1 MLDEAL
7 RGLARSADPNLLVG
21 FENADDAAVYQLT
34 PELALVQTAD
44 FFTPIV
50 DDPFAFGQIAA
61 ANALSDIYAMGGRPV
76 TALSLVAFPAN
87 AGSQL
92 LAAILAGGQSKLEE
106 AGCALAGGHSV
117 RDEELKFGFAVSGII
132 HPAKIW
138 RNGGARVGDVLV
150 LTKPLGTG
158 VIGTAVKQQRA
169 RPEHE
174 RAAAENMAR
183 LNRLAAETL
192 GAFHPH
198 AVTDVTGFG
207 LLGHARGM
215 ARASRDGTGLAP
227 ELQLRAGALPL
238 LPGAEDYA
246 LGFQPQGLRDNRA
259 FAGPAVEF
267 APEVSAARQALMF
280 DPQTA
285 GGLLIAMDP
294 AEARTFIARMSE
306 QGWPVAEIGAVGS
319 GRPEASPVCIR
330 VIA

>member
-50 DDPFAFGQIAA
+50 DDPFVFGQIAA

-87 AGSQL
+87 AGGQL
-92 LAAILAGGQSKLEE
+92 LAAILAGGQSKLDE

-158 VIGTAVKQQRA
+158 VIGTAVKRQRA
-169 RPEHE
+169 QPEHE

-192 GAFHPH
+192 GALHPH

-207 LLGHARGM
+207 LLGHAREM
-215 ARASRDGTGLAP
+215 ARASRDGTGPAP

-246 LGFQPQGLRDNRA
+246 L
-259 FAGPAVEF
+259 
-267 APEVSAARQALMF
+267 
-280 DPQTA
+280 
-285 GGLLIAMDP
+285 
-294 AEARTFIARMSE
+294 
-306 QGWPVAEIGAVGS
+306 
-319 GRPEASPVCIR
+319 
-330 VIA
+330 